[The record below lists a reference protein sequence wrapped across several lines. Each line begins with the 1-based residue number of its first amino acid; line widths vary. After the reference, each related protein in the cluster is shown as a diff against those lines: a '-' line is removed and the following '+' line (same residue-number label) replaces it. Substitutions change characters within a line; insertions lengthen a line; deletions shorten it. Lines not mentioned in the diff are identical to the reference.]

1 MLKTNNT
8 HFNKHSNFQ
17 AKRFSSKFEDNDSKC
32 YINYKIVAEMV
43 GENHKVLDLG
53 CNFGQLGK
61 LLIEKGNEVHGIDIS
76 PKAVECSKSLGI
88 MAKVGNLE
96 ETIDF
101 ENQSFHVIVAM
112 EVIEHILDTDLLLDE
127 IYRVLKTDG
136 RLIITTP
143 NMASLGKRI
152 LLLLGR
158 NPYMESSY
166 TYPKGA
172 VGHIRFFTKDSLFS
186 FLKYKIQSYKI

>member
-1 MLKTNNT
+1 
-8 HFNKHSNFQ
+8 
-17 AKRFSSKFEDNDSKC
+17 
-32 YINYKIVAEMV
+32 MV

-101 ENQSFHVIVAM
+101 ENQSFDVVVAM
-112 EVIEHILDTDLLLDE
+112 EVIEHILDTDFLLYE
-127 IYRVLKTDG
+127 IYRVLKTEG

-166 TYPKGA
+166 TYPNGA
-172 VGHIRFFTKDSLFS
+172 VGHIRFFTKDSLIS
-186 FLKYKIQSYKI
+186 FLKYKKFRVTKFKSSIINFSKNSRTASEILARIFPNLGSNLIIEATKII